1 MSLCIPSLC
10 KGNHKLQIF
19 SIILCGHHPI
29 MIHIDSCF
37 WVHHKIL
44 VMSSFDG
51 LRHPFHPSHH
61 TSSLGCISYSNLCRM
76 NVKNISK
83 NGMGNG

>member
-1 MSLCIPSLC
+1 
-10 KGNHKLQIF
+10 
-19 SIILCGHHPI
+19 
-29 MIHIDSCF
+29 
-37 WVHHKIL
+37 VHHKIL